1 MLQIPQKPQ
10 YECDSRTF
18 QVIDAL
24 FQFGNCP
31 LGKLCTGFSL
41 EGIQT
46 KHVKTN

>member
-1 MLQIPQKPQ
+1 MLQIPPKPQ

-41 EGIQT
+41 GGIQT